1 MEVFE
6 YLIAGL
12 IPLIEKLISL
22 GADIDCLDKD
32 KNTVL
37 HHACQ
42 HGPREI
48 IQILVKAGCS
58 LYKAGSKVIYQHK
71 QTQLQNVQKMAKA
84 LYSHI
89 N

>member
-1 MEVFE
+1 MNTAV
-6 YLIAGL
+6 GL

-22 GADIDCLDKD
+22 GANVDCLDKD

-48 IQILVKAGCS
+48 IQILIKAGCS
-58 LYKAGSKVIYQHK
+58 LYKARSKVIYK
-71 QTQLQNVQKMAKA
+71 QNHNNSKWQRP
-84 LYSHI
+84 YI
-89 N
+89 